1 LPVSRPTPNTFKEA
15 PRRCRPAGAAAGRFE
30 EQADAKLL
38 ATIADHK
45 VHNIIHLICR
55 AKSYEGHCK
64 VCEFSRL
71 SMEERWRAGYHSARR
86 TLRHCEVL
94 NWPNDHAG
102 VFTFDLAAD
111 GRE

>member
-1 LPVSRPTPNTFKEA
+1 
-15 PRRCRPAGAAAGRFE
+15 
-30 EQADAKLL
+30 
-38 ATIADHK
+38 
-45 VHNIIHLICR
+45 
-55 AKSYEGHCK
+55 
-64 VCEFSRL
+64 
-71 SMEERWRAGYHSARR
+71 MEERWRAGYHSARR

>member
-1 LPVSRPTPNTFKEA
+1 LPGPDQFEHIQRSAATLPTCWSS
-15 PRRCRPAGAAAGRFE
+15 CRTVCGA
-30 EQADAKLL
+30 ADAKLL
-38 ATIADHK
+38 GTIADHK

-64 VCEFSRL
+64 VYEFSRL
-71 SMEERWRAGYHSARR
+71 SMEEHWRAGYHNARR